1 MPHYVNYIA
10 VMLCVAIAPCYAQ
23 STENIGQVFSK
34 YQTEGTIVL
43 SSLKT
48 NTTIIHQAER
58 AQQRFASASTF
69 KILHTLIALEE
80 EVISKNSIIKWDG
93 TVHDIKTWN
102 QDHTLASAFK
112 VSCVWC
118 YQGFAKKISPQT
130 YQTYITD
137 SQFGKLQPSF
147 ENTTFWLDG
156 SLKISAVEQVNFLKK
171 LYQHQFRFSANNY
184 QNLQDVMLIET
195 TPDYRL
201 YAKTGWA
208 ARSTPQ
214 IGWYV
219 GYVETKQD
227 TWFFALNININ
238 NAKDLTL
245 RQLITKEVLANQ
257 QIIDDKP

>member
-1 MPHYVNYIA
+1 MAHYANLAI
-10 VMLCVAIAPCYAQ
+10 MLCVVVAPCYAQ
-23 STENIGQVFSK
+23 STENIAQVFSK

-43 SSLKT
+43 SSLNT
-48 NTTIIHQAER
+48 NTTIIHQTER

-93 TVHDIKTWN
+93 TIHDIKTWN
-102 QDHTLASAFK
+102 QDQTLASAFQ

-118 YQGFAKKISPQT
+118 YQDFAKKISPQR

-137 SQFGKLQPSF
+137 SQFGELQSSF

-171 LYQHQFRFSANNY
+171 LYQHQLKFSADHY
-184 QNLQDVMLIET
+184 QTLAKIMLADKT
-195 TPDYRL
+195 NDYRL

-227 TWFFALNININ
+227 TWFFALNIDIN

-245 RQLITKEVLANQ
+245 RQSITKEVLANQ
-257 QIIDDKP
+257 HIIDDKP